1 MNINETR
8 SLIMTEIKR
17 KTFIY
22 TRNSDLD
29 SFNKESSSDTQ
40 IDKCYSYAELHD
52 LDIKDIYKEH
62 VSGGVSL
69 LKRKIFKQLFS
80 QCSRGSVILFSR
92 LDRMSRSIKDTL
104 DFLEICKSKGIEV
117 HTTDLGH
124 INGEGIGRIVFLIMS
139 VFAETERLMVSERVK
154 STKTR
159 MRKSGR
165 YLGGKNILFGKK
177 LSADGKTY
185 VDDEKEQS
193 ILNRIFELKDSKT
206 GFRDISKL
214 IENEYGRKLHFSHIN
229 KIYNREKD
237 NFLRVA

>member
-1 MNINETR
+1 
-8 SLIMTEIKR
+8 MTEIKK
-17 KTFIY
+17 KTFVY

-29 SFNKESSSDTQ
+29 SFNRESSSDTQ
-40 IDKCYSYAELHD
+40 IDKCKSYSELHN
-52 LDIKDIYKEH
+52 LEIKDIYREQ

-104 DFLEICKSKGIEV
+104 DFLEICKSRGIEI

-139 VFAETERLMVSERVK
+139 VFAETERVMISERVK

-177 LSADGKTY
+177 LSSDGKTY
-185 VDDEKEQS
+185 VDDDKEQS
-193 ILNRIFELKDSKT
+193 ILNRIFELKDNNT

-214 IENEYGRKLHFSHIN
+214 IEVEYDRKLHFSHIN

-237 NFLRVA
+237 NFVRV